1 MLNTVTVDRASPRRV
16 AHSLHSSDE
25 THHSET
31 VADSRWT
38 NVASSDDAVTSPAR
52 AMVSHRAAP
61 SPENILVAVFVGLSL
76 GVAASFVFLCALV
89 LGARAYHHQIQIS
102 EALASVANA
111 SRIEARANRDRKDD
125 DDDDDDVDVVL
136 RTMRGVVVE
145 HPGGETDFATSRSP
159 VADVV
164 ERPIIVARSRRGAS
178 GGSCS

>member
-1 MLNTVTVDRASPRRV
+1 
-16 AHSLHSSDE
+16 
-25 THHSET
+25 
-31 VADSRWT
+31 
-38 NVASSDDAVTSPAR
+38 
-52 AMVSHRAAP
+52 MVSHRAAP

-76 GVAASFVFLCALV
+76 GIAASFVFLCALV

-111 SRIEARANRDRKDD
+111 SRIEARANRDRKD